1 MHIDE
6 VSQRASN
13 ARLAGFGAAGI
24 CALNMY
30 RVSQEIGYVSSS
42 TKIMYQSGIF
52 GLIAGLVWFFMPRAN
67 TDSEEETSIQTK
79 TVLKEPLHVL
89 IKRTL
94 AEHRESLQELKAKY
108 SKTNSS
114 YHSPRSYSYGVNPSG
129 TTTTTTTTVSSTA
142 VVVRK
147 FQDPWEKEFS
157 KTPLPIVDDFG
168 DDAPDDDEDD
178 YEELSRRML
187 EEALLE
193 DELEQYEAL
202 LGEEDPFEEIVDDD
216 EYE

>member
-42 TKIMYQSGIF
+42 TKIMCQSGLF
-52 GLIAGLVWFFMPRAN
+52 GLVAGLIWFFMPRAL
-67 TDSEEETSIQTK
+67 TDSGEDTSTQTK
-79 TVLKEPLHVL
+79 TVLKEPIQVL

-94 AEHRESLQELKAKY
+94 AEHRESMQELKAKY
-108 SKTNSS
+108 SKTSTTGS
-114 YHSPRSYSYGVNPSG
+114 TSRSYSYSVTPSS
-129 TTTTTTTTVSSTA
+129 TTTTTTTVSSTA

-157 KTPLPIVDDFG
+157 KTPVPIVDEFI
-168 DDAPDDDEDD
+168 DDSPEDGEDD
-178 YEELSRRML
+178 YEEISRRML

-202 LGEEDPFEEIVDDD
+202 LEEDDPFEEVVDDD